1 MPKLALTLA
10 CDDYD
15 RVRGIRDGE
24 VPVEGCEVNFLSLI
38 PEETFFRHN
47 QNDQFDV
54 CEMSVSR
61 YLMRRSRGTLPYIAI
76 PAFVSRV
83 FRHNAIY
90 IRTDRGIKAPADL
103 RGRLVGVPEYQMT
116 AALWVRG
123 LLADEY
129 GVKPSDIRWRSGGL
143 RMAGRREMLKLDLP
157 KEIELQQIPSDR
169 TLLEL
174 FDTGELDAL
183 VSPYMPPSFAAGE
196 PSVARMF
203 PDYRAAERAY
213 FRKTGL
219 FPIMHLVVVRQKLV
233 EENPWLPS
241 SLFKAFVAAKDKA
254 VHKLS
259 EFGSNYATLPWLA
272 ADVQE
277 TRELMG
283 DDYWPYGI
291 EANRKTIEAMARYS
305 YEHGLSARLM
315 RVDELF
321 ACGTE
326 EQFKL

>member
-1 MPKLALTLA
+1 MPKLSLTLA

-15 RVRGIRDGE
+15 RVRAIRDGV
-24 VPVEGCEVNFLSLI
+24 VPIEGCDVNFLSLI

-129 GVKPSDIRWRSGGL
+129 AVKPSDIRWRSGGL

-157 KEIELQQIPSDR
+157 KEIELQQIPNDR
-169 TLLEL
+169 TLLDQ
-174 FDTGELDAL
+174 FDAGELDAL
-183 VSPYMPPSFAAGE
+183 VSPHIPPSFAAGD
-196 PSVARMF
+196 PNVARMF

-233 EENPWLPS
+233 DENPWLPS
-241 SLFKAFVAAKDKA
+241 SLFKAFVAAKDRA

-272 ADVQE
+272 AEVQE

-291 EANRKTIEAMARYS
+291 EPNRKTIEAMARYS

-315 RVDELF
+315 HVDELF
-321 ACGTE
+321 APGTD